1 MKRSS
6 PNGMSKKRR
15 SLLPARRDTVKF
27 VLERDEYLCQIGL
40 YPSCSRHATD
50 VHEIL
55 TRARGGSITDAEN
68 CIALCRGCHN
78 FVTVNTKWG
87 ERHGFVLPSWAGV
100 PEIVAAARARA
111 VWKSGLERLEFGG
124 EEEE

>member
-1 MKRSS
+1 MKRSR
-6 PNGMSKKRR
+6 PKPMSQKRLAELPLRKKVRE
-15 SLLPARRDTVKF
+15 A

-40 YPSCSRHATD
+40 FPTCSRHATD

-55 TRARGGSITDAEN
+55 TRARGGSTTDPDN
-68 CIALCRGCHN
+68 CISLCRGCHR
-78 FVTVNTKWG
+78 FITENTKWG
-87 ERHGFVLPSWAGV
+87 EQHGFVLPSWAGV

-111 VWKSGLERLEFGG
+111 VWISGLDRLELDA